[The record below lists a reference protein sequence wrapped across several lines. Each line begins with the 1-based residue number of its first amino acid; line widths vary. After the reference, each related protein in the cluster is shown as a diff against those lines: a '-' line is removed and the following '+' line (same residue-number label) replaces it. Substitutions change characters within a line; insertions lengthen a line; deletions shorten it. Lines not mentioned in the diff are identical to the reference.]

1 MSIVE
6 YRGGPITHRY
16 LMKKTRAELE
26 RMYLSN
32 QKAHGFINGLLDAK
46 DLRAFDRKDQVA
58 SEVMAQFRRMP
69 ADE

>member
-16 LMKKTRAELE
+16 LMKKSKRELKDMYAFNQRA
-26 RMYLSN
+26 
-32 QKAHGFINGLLDAK
+32 GFGGDVEAATLVLK
-46 DLRAFDRKDQVA
+46 HKESMA
-58 SEVMAQFRRMP
+58 SEIMKQVRRMP